1 MKSVKPMS
9 PTKMALIENM
19 VKKMSGFLRE
29 IEEIDSVSVSVG
41 EGEENIVSIL
51 KPSVEIFS
59 ESVNNFR
66 ALEINDKLLLL
77 AQHSLKA
84 GVVSMRLLKRSLK
97 KEITAEMYE
106 LMKKSGLLC
115 GLV

>member
-1 MKSVKPMS
+1 MKSIKPMS

-29 IEEIDSVSVSVG
+29 IEEIDSVVG

-51 KPSVEIFS
+51 KTSVEIFS
-59 ESVNNFR
+59 ESINNFR

>member
-29 IEEIDSVSVSVG
+29 IEEIDSVVG